1 MYHVNC
7 LFLGDLALTLECVQL
22 VEVLITSSNLSPA
35 SGEDRRAG
43 QLLIFLIP
51 ILVSHLLAPEEM
63 KEASKLRLILHE
75 KSLAKLTSIG
85 QTWPT
90 HFKGVMGQSEAL
102 RERLEEAVKAN
113 QERIKVAASI
123 MQKSRESADSRT
135 SSQPV
140 VPSIKLTMDFGKKY
154 TN

>member
-1 MYHVNC
+1 
-7 LFLGDLALTLECVQL
+7 
-22 VEVLITSSNLSPA
+22 
-35 SGEDRRAG
+35 
-43 QLLIFLIP
+43 
-51 ILVSHLLAPEEM
+51 
-63 KEASKLRLILHE
+63 
-75 KSLAKLTSIG
+75 
-85 QTWPT
+85 
-90 HFKGVMGQSEAL
+90 MGQSEAL

>member
-1 MYHVNC
+1 MY
-7 LFLGDLALTLECVQL
+7 LLLGDLALTLECVHL

-35 SGEDRRAG
+35 SGEEDRRAG

-123 MQKSRESADSRT
+123 MQKSRENADSRT

-154 TN
+154 TK